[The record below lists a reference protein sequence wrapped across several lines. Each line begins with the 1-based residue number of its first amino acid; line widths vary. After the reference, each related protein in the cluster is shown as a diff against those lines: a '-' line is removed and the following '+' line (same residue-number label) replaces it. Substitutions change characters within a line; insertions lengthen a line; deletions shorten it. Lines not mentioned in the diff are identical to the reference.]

1 MKNVKTN
8 WNHQKFLALL
18 AMILILAT
26 NTFAQDALTEGVDMD
41 VDDVACTVSIKTAKA
56 LQNIEEI
63 STNYFQSCNEI
74 VFELAND
81 IAVSPKTPDNSC
93 TTNWNDANAVFSK
106 ISTFKGNG
114 HTISGVCINENF
126 DKESTI
132 SIGLFH
138 IKQQTK
144 IQNLKIKDVYIK
156 VSHTY
161 NLNTALFV
169 QGGLVPFDIEFS
181 SLSLEG
187 IYLEHASPEYS
198 YTGILLDQANGDQ
211 TISFD
216 NIETKNITHKVSG
229 TQKNYKTVYAGTLIG
244 SAGNDVIIQNSNI
257 ESNIIFNSNFYS
269 VYIGGFIGYHSSSAS
284 IPKTG
289 TITNSSFKGK
299 ISYTFNKEGGSNNDS
314 PNIGGIVG
322 YSYNTSF
329 ELKDVHVNA
338 QVNANV
344 SATRSYVGGIIGYIA
359 NSGVNA
365 NDVSFTGEIK
375 FNGTQDY
382 TLGYAPEPY
391 IGGIIGQ
398 AYNNSVSLENV
409 NAFATNKD
417 SSKVIISASSV
428 PAIKEYFYLG
438 TLVGSANTVKISNS
452 TGKGSIQAKAI
463 TDDAKNLK
471 DGTTYVRIGGLLG
484 SSSDGEIRNSKYIGK
499 ISATSKGREITNYI
513 GGIAGQTSTSAI
525 IDNASSQG
533 VENKDGSRTLIDLE
547 TGISLDE
554 NYKDTTT
561 LATYISTYVG
571 GITGSYYSNSNTN
584 ELNNSSVDGN
594 INVQSNSEG
603 TAYADVGGLLGVA
616 NNNSY
621 NFDNNHFKG
630 SLNIT
635 SYGDEPYILKVGG
648 VAGTGVINSYQNST
662 AVAPKDSKLINITS
676 NAHSIY
682 AGGFSGESSSDVEYS
697 AVSGDI
703 DITATGKTSSVQ
715 VGGFTG
721 FAGEMS
727 SYESSHYRG
736 KITINTE
743 DGNSESQ
750 YVGGL
755 AGTLAPKNDQFQ
767 VSNSYA
773 IANDSLSTGN
783 LIEVNHK
790 GSQDVYAGGL
800 CGFAG
805 NTVSYMVRNDS
816 KAFGGISVNTLQKT
830 PVHMAGFI
838 GEVETQRPGSV
849 SLSYYVGKLFTN
861 STEAEI
867 SGLVNE
873 DTPNTNFD
881 KVYAIDLSGSAKMVG
896 KAKDD
901 YLNMY
906 YVGLG
911 NAQEAEVNLNGNVI
925 AKTQPKSLGF
935 ASLLQEYEYNPT
947 QNEGYPYLGNFK
959 PNIVWIDESK
969 VQAAIYFEDDHPRL
983 KNGSII
989 NQNTITKLPATEI
1002 INTENKTITYIF
1014 WSSAKNANFAKNAN
1028 ILWNR
1033 ELLLEQPEFY
1043 SNYGQIVFFKDTI
1056 SIPFSKF
1063 VTEKDDIW
1071 NGDKYILSED
1081 NKFPLVYRK
1090 EIVATQYKRN
1100 TTWEI
1105 ASDKLKNTYTAN
1117 TLAELALTLQNI
1129 MQDEGISIKDL
1140 DYVLQPYGWD
1150 DVDNYTISYYYTRET
1165 QNSLTKVTAKLEG
1178 IYDLQTFN
1186 LIQNDEYKSVTIPAP
1201 SEFTFDNTTS
1211 LQFINDQNSKQIIEP
1226 KGSLAVDKNTTSI
1239 YIYLYPHLSYKISV
1253 DWEAAGVKEDEVIK
1267 AYDIP
1272 TTYDF
1277 GFNINL
1283 PLLGSTKYCFEG
1295 WMDASVSDMPA
1306 TYVLYADNS
1315 RLGDI
1320 TVKPVFDTKGPCG
1333 VKTIAFKYG
1342 KVDDNGSFVEIP
1354 NSNIKWDLSIGN
1366 QKIDIV
1372 NNKVELPDSWSLEYE
1387 IKAKTDANV
1396 SLFYTDGN
1404 MYRFLE
1410 NKFFTSEV
1418 NEIWAIERS
1427 SLEKL
1432 SDVQKFLWKDASGQT
1447 VCTAIMV
1454 NNMLFYK
1461 EKDGTLS
1468 TDLSKLPNVYYKE
1481 KGKVYFYVEEGKET
1495 VWNGNAYNYPHQ
1507 DEVIFAPREFKKSW
1521 VNFYVVD
1528 DNEDI
1533 YEISSLHDNYYVDR
1547 IDYDIGIHDSLPSLA
1562 AKFKQLNNDQF
1573 YITKSWMMYLNDF
1586 TLISSTDELL
1596 KYAIENCLSF
1606 NNLEN
1611 TNLYLNTAESSVI
1624 ISASVN
1630 EPLGPC
1636 DIESCKLNYFNIGVK
1651 SRNSIMFT
1659 ADILGTP
1666 KTFETGVNIVE
1677 NRPRFKSI
1685 DFKGINAD
1693 SLMIVSA
1700 NKFEEMLRYD
1710 IVSTNDEYEVPV
1722 IDPDAYQMLI
1732 ISPIEEIRHKFKVSV
1747 LDIDGTIF
1755 RQFEFPENYY
1765 EGVNI
1770 ELPKISTLDTYY
1782 KGYEVLDQD
1791 GNVDDYA
1798 DIRPGNDGNF
1808 VLYPGVASGDLVV
1821 KPIKDETSD
1830 VGVFTVTVDG
1840 DTSATVNLAHFG
1852 KNLEQDVEDDKP
1864 VFKFPANGKWM
1875 VNVSALKK
1883 ASVNVDSVALT
1894 FNGKTIKNGDDI
1906 VVEDNSIITVR
1917 TSIISDSSDLLQ
1929 YFEIAADSVLLSGSA
1944 MRFPIKVSARNKNI
1958 TASLT
1963 TRIYKNNKL
1972 FKDSLLV
1979 KSTNGGDY
1987 TFDYYPL
1994 PTGSYKVEFEL
2005 TNEIGSIKGVSNDF
2019 EIRSSD
2025 TLKADTWY
2033 IKSLANVTENF
2044 EIPEDSNG
2052 AVFYWNEKNALGDYL
2067 QYRKVYNKDSL
2078 VAYQGYW
2085 IISDKSTQI
2094 DRKEI
2099 SKPQE
2104 DSLVWNLK
2112 NEINGWN
2119 MVANP
2124 YSWNLSLGTA
2134 DFESP
2139 NDSNIFWRW
2148 NPSIANYDTART
2160 ANAYEG
2166 LWIQASKDQEV
2177 KLSNKPSFISGKDR
2191 PKNFGKKSSASTR
2204 DSWSLRLILNG
2215 ENGTAD
2221 SWNVVGVG
2229 LSEINLEEPPAPMEG
2244 GVNLTIENGNRR
2256 LAKSIHN
2263 SLDNTSWKIAMSA
2276 ASLQS
2281 GKLTVKNL
2289 DALEQMGLYASLSFD
2304 GNVIPLKAGEDVD
2317 LKLSTVPTIATL
2329 NVSPIPAIAVKK
2341 GINGLGFDNSG
2352 SKMAVTFALGGGYS
2366 AEVDVRLITA
2376 NGNVVSKTKEEA
2388 WAGKHK
2394 ILLDKPNSSGI
2405 YVLRVTAGNDS
2416 KQILV
2421 KF

>member
-1 MKNVKTN
+1 MILDYK
-8 WNHQKFLALL
+8 KFLALL
-18 AMILILAT
+18 ATILIFAT
-26 NTFAQDALTEGVDMD
+26 NTFAQDALTKNIDFD
-41 VDDVACTVSIKTAKA
+41 VDEATCTVSIKTAKA
-56 LQNIEEI
+56 LQNLNVI
-63 STNYFQSCNEI
+63 SENSLNGCNI
-74 VFELAND
+74 ISFELAND
-81 IAVSPKTPDNSC
+81 IIVDPNTQGKSC
-93 TTNWNDANAVFSK
+93 TTNWDISNAVFSK
-106 ISTFKGNG
+106 ISTFNGND
-114 HTISGVCINENF
+114 HTISGICINEKSDNN
-126 DKESTI
+126 SML
-132 SIGLFH
+132 SIGLFR
-138 IKQQTK
+138 IELQTK
-144 IQNLKIKDVYIK
+144 IQNLKIKNVHIQ

-161 NLNTALFV
+161 NLNTALFIN
-169 QGGLVPFDIEFS
+169 GGSYSPDAAIEFE
-181 SLSLEG
+181 SLSLED
-187 IYLEHASPEYS
+187 IYLEHESLEHS
-198 YTGILLDQANGDQ
+198 YAAILLDKTNRNQSV
-211 TISFD
+211 SFD
-216 NIETKNITHKVSG
+216 NIKTKNITFKILGVRDPS
-229 TQKNYKTVYAGTLIG
+229 KSMYVGTLTSYTVG
-244 SAGNDVIIQNSNI
+244 DVKILDTKVEADLIYNSNY
-257 ESNIIFNSNFYS
+257 YS
-269 VYIGGFIGYHSSSAS
+269 IYIGGFVGQLNGSQNNNA
-284 IPKTG
+284 
-289 TITNSSFKGK
+289 TITNSSFKGT
-299 ISYTFNKEGGSNNDS
+299 ISYTFDKKGTAPNDDPKIGGIIGESSYISLELNNVHVDAQIDAKVS
-314 PNIGGIVG
+314 ATNSYIGGFISYIIQGNLKADDISFTGSIKFQGIQDYTSKYAPTPRIGGIVG
-322 YSYNTSF
+322 S
-329 ELKDVHVNA
+329 
-338 QVNANV
+338 
-344 SATRSYVGGIIGYIA
+344 
-359 NSGVNA
+359 
-365 NDVSFTGEIK
+365 
-375 FNGTQDY
+375 
-382 TLGYAPEPY
+382 
-391 IGGIIGQ
+391 
-398 AYNNSVSLENV
+398 AYNNNKNLSLENAHV
-409 NAFATNKD
+409 FATNKD

-428 PAIKEYFYLG
+428 PAIKVEFYLG
-438 TLVGSANTVKISNS
+438 TLVGSADNVNISNS
-452 TGKGSIQAKAI
+452 TGSGSIQAVAI
-463 TDDAKNLK
+463 SNDVDNLNE
-471 DGTTYVRIGGLLG
+471 GTTYARFGGLVGL
-484 SSSDGEIRNSKYIGK
+484 STDAEIKNSKYVGK
-499 ISATSKGREITNYI
+499 ISATIKGRDITNYI
-513 GGIAGQTSTSAI
+513 GGIAGQTSSSAI
-525 IDNASSQG
+525 INNTSSQG
-533 VENKDGSRTLIDLE
+533 VENKDGTRTLIDIK

-554 NYKDTTT
+554 KQKDTTV
-561 LATYISTYVG
+561 LPTYISSYVG
-571 GITGSYYSNSNTN
+571 GITSSYYSNSNSN
-584 ELNNSSVDGN
+584 ELNNNSVDGN
-594 INVQSNSEG
+594 INIQSSSKEA
-603 TAYADVGGLLGVA
+603 TYAFVGGLLGLA
-616 NNNSY
+616 ENNSY

-630 SLNIT
+630 SLNVT
-635 SYGDEPYILKVGG
+635 SYGTQPNFVRVGG
-648 VAGTGVINSYQNST
+648 VAGKGVIQSYTNST
-662 AVAPKDSKLINITS
+662 AVAPKGSKLINITS
-676 NAHSIY
+676 DADIIY
-682 AGGFSGESSSDVEYS
+682 AGGFSGESESIVENS

-736 KITINTE
+736 KITVNTE
-743 DGNSESQ
+743 NGNSESQ
-750 YVGGL
+750 YAGGL
-755 AGTLAPKNDQFQ
+755 TGRLNLKEKPFNAI
-767 VSNSYA
+767 NSYA
-773 IANDSLSTGN
+773 IASDSLSTGT
-783 LIEVNHK
+783 LIEINHK
-790 GSQDVYAGGL
+790 GTQDVYAGGL
-800 CGFAG
+800 CGFAD
-805 NTVSYMVRNDS
+805 NVISYQIDGGS
-816 KAFGGISVNTLQKT
+816 KVFGGISVNTLQKT

-838 GEVETQRPGSV
+838 GKVETQRPGSV
-849 SLSYYVGKLFTN
+849 SLSYYVGKLSTN

-1081 NKFPLVYRK
+1081 NKFPLVYRM

-1186 LIQNDEYKSVTIPAP
+1186 LIQNDESKSVTIPAP

-1226 KGSLAVDKNTTSI
+1226 KGSLAVDKNITST
-1239 YIYLYPHLSYKISV
+1239 YINLYPHLSYKISV

-1277 GFNINL
+1277 GFDINL
-1283 PLLGSTKYCFEG
+1283 PFLGSTKYCFEG

-1320 TVKPVFDTKGPCG
+1320 TVKPIFDTKGPCD

-1372 NNKVELPDSWSLEYE
+1372 NNEVVLPYSWSLEYE
-1387 IKAKTDANV
+1387 IKAKIDANV

-1677 NRPRFKSI
+1677 NCPRFKSI

-1747 LDIDGTIF
+1747 LNVDGTVF

-1770 ELPKISTLDTYY
+1770 DLPKISTLDTYY
-1782 KGYEVLDQD
+1782 NGYEVMDLE
-1791 GNVDDYA
+1791 GNVDEDA
-1798 DIRPGNDGNF
+1798 DIRPGKDGNF
-1808 VLYPGVASGDLVV
+1808 ILYPGAANKDLVV
-1821 KPIKDETSD
+1821 KPIKDEDSN
-1830 VGVFTVTVDG
+1830 VGVYTVTVDA
-1840 DTSATVNLAHFG
+1840 DTAATVNLSHFG
-1852 KNLEQDVEDDKP
+1852 EELKQELENDIP
-1864 VFKFPANGKWM
+1864 VFRFPANGKWLA
-1875 VNVSALKK
+1875 NVSALKK
-1883 ASVNVDSVALT
+1883 ENVKIKSLT
-1894 FNGKTIKNGDDI
+1894 FNGVAIKDGD
-1906 VVEDNSIITVR
+1906 IITIDSDASIVIR
-1917 TSIISDSSDLLQ
+1917 TSISSNDPDFLRA
-1929 YFEIAADSVLLSGSA
+1929 FEIAADSVILSGSA
-1944 MRFPIKVSARNKNI
+1944 MRFPLAIKVLNPN
-1958 TASLT
+1958 TNASLKVSV
-1963 TRIYKNNKL
+1963 YKDKRLFTEAQLADKL
-1972 FKDSLLV
+1972 SDS
-1979 KSTNGGDY
+1979 TY
-1987 TFDYYPL
+1987 QFDYYPL
-1994 PTGSYKVEFEL
+1994 PQGSYWAEAIL
-2005 TNEIGSIKGVSNDF
+2005 QDGDNSIVVK
-2019 EIRSSD
+2019 SD
-2025 TLKADTWY
+2025 VFKIENSDSLKADTWY
-2033 IKSLANVTENF
+2033 MKSLANVSDKF
-2044 EIPEDSNG
+2044 EIPQDTNG
-2052 AVFYWNEKNALGDYL
+2052 AVFYWNEQQALGDYL
-2067 QYRKVYNKDSL
+2067 QYRKVHSKDSL
-2078 VAYQGYW
+2078 VANQGYW
-2085 IISDKSTQI
+2085 IISDKPAQI
-2094 DRKEI
+2094 NRKEI

-2104 DSLVWNLK
+2104 DSLAWDLK

-2124 YSWNLSLGTA
+2124 YSWNLSLGSA

-2148 NPSIANYDTART
+2148 NPAIANYDTARI

-2166 LWIQASKDQEV
+2166 LWIQTAKNQEV
-2177 KLSNKPSFISGKDR
+2177 KLSNKPTFATPNRSNNSGK
-2191 PKNFGKKSSASTR
+2191 KMLAKSFSPN
-2204 DSWSLRLILNG
+2204 SWSLRLILNG

-2229 LSEINLEEPPAPMEG
+2229 LSEISLEEPPTPMEG
-2244 GVNLTIENGNRR
+2244 GVSLAIENGNRR

-2263 SLDNTSWKIAMSA
+2263 SMDKASWQITMSA
-2276 ASLQS
+2276 ATLQK

-2289 DALEQMGLYASLSFD
+2289 ESLEQMGLYASLSFD

-2317 LKLSTVPTIATL
+2317 LKLSTVPTVATL
-2329 NVSPIPAIAVKK
+2329 KVSPVPVVAVRK
-2341 GINGLGFDNSG
+2341 GINGLHFSSSG
-2352 SKMAVTFALGGGYS
+2352 SKMTVTFALGDGYGTN
-2366 AEVDVRLITA
+2366 VDIRLVSA
-2376 NGNVVSKTKEEA
+2376 NGNVVSMTKEEA

-2394 ILLDKPNSSGI
+2394 VLLDKPSSSGI